1 MITVVE
7 LSVSKPRGPGNAEYA
22 AKDGYRQAATEQI
35 ANDQSEGEKTL
46 GYFRFEDAKF
56 GGKLHIPFYD
66 EYGSSDGGWEVALTI
81 K

>member
-46 GYFRFEDAKF
+46 GYFRF
-56 GGKLHIPFYD
+56 
-66 EYGSSDGGWEVALTI
+66 
-81 K
+81 